1 MQPWHGQGAQEPT
14 LIHTGDEQIDAGH
27 PQSVTTGSAWAV
39 SIEVDG
45 RQKYLFETDKLQEV
59 VGASAIMRCLAEEAI
74 ERETDGVHVFQPASG
89 EVRAWSS
96 SRAGLLSFAWAL
108 REWLTERGVEHTAV
122 ALRCREDHFICDRP
136 DQSADE
142 RTENRQADAKEP
154 DYPDLAWVHR
164 KLSELAGRVKNA
176 KPGYDAR
183 PTCSL
188 FESCRLHGMDFANDW
203 DPAQEEDGQG
213 REKRRALRSYRAK
226 EKFDARRK
234 DRVRFINEHVRKPL
248 YERSKIFLPEAD
260 REKDVADRELWLWVD
275 RHLKP
280 SNRSYEPE
288 RPIEIGN
295 LVLDPVSWFDESDDY
310 QEGTDQFVAFMCADG
325 DGIGRLLTG
334 LDWNWRAW
342 GNQHDQYGF
351 GKLPPWKRN
360 LLFSKALDH
369 EVREA
374 FHSAVA
380 EVTVPDKR
388 QLHKLR
394 KAAHGGPRFIIPAL
408 PQIQGGD
415 DLWTIVRK
423 DVALKLCRL
432 FARNMRDRVKTC
444 PILSEGIRLSGLSE
458 EDVSMSQG
466 VAFAKAGHPVHAM
479 IEAAESLLDSA
490 KTLRKGKA
498 WKRSK
503 PNEGCLDWHWIES
516 SLSETVADARAAGT
530 AYVAPD
536 TGDVMLLTTRPWTH
550 TETEEFE
557 CAANLMMPVPRRKR
571 EQLDDILRRGHVMSL
586 VAWEAWWNG
595 LRECERCALRQT
607 SASLSETWR
616 LPDLRCDA
624 DVARAGCEAPKWRKH
639 LPMSP
644 WIHVGSET
652 KGEKTTQYYITPLLD
667 LIAMDSLAELDDERT
682 SEKRQGATPV
692 STAPHV
698 REMHG

>member
-1 MQPWHGQGAQEPT
+1 MAEAHRGPT
-14 LIHTGDEQIDAGH
+14 LTHTHDERIDAGY
-27 PQSVTTGSAWAV
+27 PQSVTTGAAWAV

-59 VGASAIMRCLAEEAI
+59 VGASAIMRNLGMKAI
-74 ERETDGVHVFQPASG
+74 KLKTDRVHVFQPASG
-89 EVRAWSS
+89 EVRAWSA
-96 SRAGLLSFAWAL
+96 SRTSLLSFAWAL

-122 ALRCREDHFICDRP
+122 ALGCREDHFTCDRL
-136 DQSADE
+136 DQPADE
-142 RTENRQADAKEP
+142 RTENRQDEAKEP

-188 FESCRLHGMDFANDW
+188 FESCRLHGMDFANEW
-203 DPAQEEDGQG
+203 DPAQEDDVQG
-213 REKRRALRSYRAK
+213 REKRRALRGYRAK
-226 EKFDARRK
+226 WKFDARKK
-234 DRVRFINEHVRKPL
+234 DRVRFINDHVRKPL
-248 YERSKIFLPEAD
+248 YERSKILLPEAD
-260 REKDVADRELWLWVD
+260 CEKDAGDRELRLWVD
-275 RHLKP
+275 QHL
-280 SNRSYEPE
+280 SPE
-288 RPIEIGN
+288 RPIEIGD
-295 LVLDPVSWFDESDDY
+295 LVFDPVSWFDKSDDN

-334 LDWNWRAW
+334 LDWNRRDW
-342 GNQHDQYGF
+342 GSQHDQYSF
-351 GKLPPWKRN
+351 GKLPPWERN
-360 LLFSKALDH
+360 LQFSKALDH
-369 EVREA
+369 EVRAA
-374 FHSAVA
+374 FHDAVA
-380 EVTVPDKR
+380 EVTLPDKGWLR
-388 QLHKLR
+388 KLR
-394 KAAHGGPRFIIPAL
+394 KAAQGESRFIIPAL

-415 DLWTIVRK
+415 DLWTIARK

-432 FARNMRDRVKTC
+432 FARNVRCRVKTC
-444 PILSEGIRLSGLSE
+444 PILSEGIRLSSGLSE

-557 CAANLMMPVPRRKR
+557 YSANLMMRVPRRKR
-571 EQLDDILRRGHVMSL
+571 EQLDDILRRGHVVSL

-595 LRECERCALRQT
+595 LRECERRALRQT
-607 SASLSETWR
+607 SASLSATWR
-616 LPDLRCDA
+616 LPDLHCDA
-624 DVARAGCEAPKWRKH
+624 DVVRAGCEARKWRKY
-639 LPMSP
+639 LCMSP

-652 KGEKTTQYYITPLLD
+652 KGDKTTTQYYITPLLD
-667 LIAMDSLAELDDERT
+667 LIAMGSLAELEDDRI
-682 SEKRQGATPV
+682 SEKRQGVTSSSA
-692 STAPHV
+692 APHV
-698 REMHG
+698 RETHG